1 MELAAHSGEVVE
13 EVLVGVKDLETGE
26 HSQVEGSAACGKWP
40 GNSSDAAAADAW
52 AALNHMVRLLTC

>member
-40 GNSSDAAAADAW
+40 GNSSDAAAADA
-52 AALNHMVRLLTC
+52 